1 MKYQMMGGQ
10 CSMRRQNGA
19 GRRTKRTG
27 CPGHRNVNG
36 QRAGAYGRSSSAGF
50 ASLIKGGGRRTKR
63 TGCPYRQRGSGRRT
77 KRTGCPYRQRGSGRR
92 TKRTGCPYRQR
103 GSGRKTKRAISLNN
117 QRKLRK
123 TKRTS
128 CHGRGNNQHV
138 HQRAGYA
145 IIVDEVKEN
154 Q

>member
-1 MKYQMMGGQ
+1 MNYQMMGGQ

-19 GRRTKRTG
+19 GRKTKRTG
-27 CPGHRNVNG
+27 CSGHRNVNG
-36 QRAGAYGRSSSAGF
+36 QRAGAYGSSGSSGMAY
-50 ASLIKGGGRRTKR
+50 APVHRGGARRTKR
-63 TGCPYRQRGSGRRT
+63 TGCSGHRNVNGQRGSGR
-77 KRTGCPYRQRGSGRR
+77 KV
-92 TKRTGCPYRQR
+92 KRTGCPYRQR

-145 IIVDEVKEN
+145 ITVDEVREN

>member
-77 KRTGCPYRQRGSGRR
+77 KRTGCPYRQRGSGR
-92 TKRTGCPYRQR
+92 
-103 GSGRKTKRAISLNN
+103 KTKRAISLNN